1 MSTTPTIE
9 DHCLTMEKLSGSLL
23 LRLTLIFNLI
33 TSIIAL
39 PLLLAASYAL
49 WRARVA
55 KLFHVNI
62 IIMFQ
67 VHILGFILHCFSR
80 IILHTLD
87 LYNYA
92 FLDYCNMTPST
103 IRCFVFRVQY
113 VFGLW
118 IVCATTVPLVIERY
132 IATVKSSNYEHIG
145 CSLGVAMAALQ
156 VLIAFG
162 LTFINFR
169 SFSFEEPVM
178 NYCMGIKAGAV
189 SNTEKAAFVSLVVQV
204 LARIFFHYLLKIN
217 ENYRKQQLTSSL
229 SNRYSLEQ
237 NLKSMKT
244 LKRFADLQSVFMVI
258 HMALFILILNIGE
271 SVEKATYISLVEMNA
286 PYPIYAVISIVVLL
300 KKAHLNK
307 VKLKKTLETHVYADQ
322 SVYFENFK
330 KFLV

>member
-39 PLLLAASYAL
+39 PLLLASSYAL

-55 KLFHVNI
+55 KLFHINI

-178 NYCMGIKAGAV
+178 NYCMGIKAGA
-189 SNTEKAAFVSLVVQV
+189 
-204 LARIFFHYLLKIN
+204 
-217 ENYRKQQLTSSL
+217 
-229 SNRYSLEQ
+229 
-237 NLKSMKT
+237 T

-258 HMALFILILNIGE
+258 HLALFIFILNIGE
-271 SVEKATYISLVEMNA
+271 HVEKATYISLVEMNA

-307 VKLKKTLETHVYADQ
+307 VKLKKTLETHVNADQ
-322 SVYFENFK
+322 NVYFENFK

>member
-39 PLLLAASYAL
+39 PLLLASSYAL

-55 KLFHVNI
+55 KLFHINI

-178 NYCMGIKAGAV
+178 NYCMGIKAGA
-189 SNTEKAAFVSLVVQV
+189 N
-204 LARIFFHYLLKIN
+204 R
-217 ENYRKQQLTSSL
+217 RKKQLTSSL

-258 HMALFILILNIGE
+258 HLALFIFILNIGE
-271 SVEKATYISLVEMNA
+271 HVEKATYISLVEMNA

-307 VKLKKTLETHVYADQ
+307 VKLKKTLETHVNADQ
-322 SVYFENFK
+322 NVYFENFK

>member
-1 MSTTPTIE
+1 
-9 DHCLTMEKLSGSLL
+9 
-23 LRLTLIFNLI
+23 
-33 TSIIAL
+33 
-39 PLLLAASYAL
+39 
-49 WRARVA
+49 
-55 KLFHVNI
+55 
-62 IIMFQ
+62 
-67 VHILGFILHCFSR
+67 
-80 IILHTLD
+80 
-87 LYNYA
+87 
-92 FLDYCNMTPST
+92 MTPST

-145 CSLGVAMAALQ
+145 CSLGIAMAALQ

-189 SNTEKAAFVSLVVQV
+189 SNTEKAAF
-204 LARIFFHYLLKIN
+204 
-217 ENYRKQQLTSSL
+217 NYRKKQLTSSL

-307 VKLKKTLETHVYADQ
+307 VKLKKTLETHVNADQ
-322 SVYFENFK
+322 NVYFENFK

>member
-39 PLLLAASYAL
+39 PLLLASSYAL

-55 KLFHVNI
+55 KLFHINI

-178 NYCMGIKAGAV
+178 NYCMGIKAGA
-189 SNTEKAAFVSLVVQV
+189 
-204 LARIFFHYLLKIN
+204 
-217 ENYRKQQLTSSL
+217 
-229 SNRYSLEQ
+229 
-237 NLKSMKT
+237 
-244 LKRFADLQSVFMVI
+244 RFADLQSVFMVI
-258 HMALFILILNIGE
+258 HLALFIFILNIGE
-271 SVEKATYISLVEMNA
+271 HVEKATYISLVEMNA

-307 VKLKKTLETHVYADQ
+307 VKLKKTLETHVNADQ
-322 SVYFENFK
+322 NVYFENFK